1 MSDKFTN
8 QYRATVGADFL
19 SKDITFGNKTYN
31 LQVWDTAGQERFQS
45 IGSAFYRGADAC
57 VIVYDITSLKSF
69 EAIEGWKQE
78 FIMQGGIK
86 DADKFP
92 FIIIGNKSDKES
104 DRKVEKARVENWCQN
119 NGGLSNFE
127 TSAKDNV
134 GVSEAFEKVTSS
146 ASEMIKEEE
155 IYVPPTVK
163 LGKKNVQNSNKTTK
177 EGCNC

>member
-19 SKDITFGNKTYN
+19 SKDIKLGPKEYN

-57 VIVYDITSLKSF
+57 VIVYDITQQKSF
-69 EAIEGWKQE
+69 DSIEGWKHE

-92 FIIIGNKSDKES
+92 FVIIGNKSDRES
-104 DRKVEKARVENWCQN
+104 DRKVEKARVEAWC
-119 NGGLSNFE
+119 
-127 TSAKDNV
+127 
-134 GVSEAFEKVTSS
+134 
-146 ASEMIKEEE
+146 
-155 IYVPPTVK
+155 
-163 LGKKNVQNSNKTTK
+163 
-177 EGCNC
+177 